1 MTAKLLPGTNFMWRS
16 NHTSQQELYTQPYE
30 TIDWPSL
37 RNSISPYDVYA
48 PHSRVAET
56 CFAVLDVY
64 DRIAPSWIR
73 TKALERAYGL
83 VKMEDENTGYQ
94 TIGPVSK
101 AMNMLQVGPP
111 RGRFGLRYLT
121 GC

>member
-1 MTAKLLPGTNFMWRS
+1 MPRFYWVLTLWRRFS
-16 NHTSQQELYTQPYE
+16 PLTSQQELYTQPYE

-64 DRIAPSWIR
+64 DRVAPSWIR
-73 TKALERAYGL
+73 TKALERAYRL
-83 VKMEDENTGYQ
+83 VKMEDENTEYQ

-101 AMNMLQVGPP
+101 AMNML
-111 RGRFGLRYLT
+111 
-121 GC
+121 